1 MMEKSPFQYEEAL
14 AVARLIW
21 SLVTSDKELTTNELN
36 YLQQTFDY
44 LNITLTQLYE
54 YLKGPEDTAY
64 ETVRKMPFRK
74 RNECARL
81 LRLAFNS
88 NELVN
93 RVELNKLNDI
103 LTRAELFKNDQKSSK
118 QDIEILL

>member
-1 MMEKSPFQYEEAL
+1 MEKSPFQYEEAL

>member
-1 MMEKSPFQYEEAL
+1 MEKSPYQHEEAL

-21 SLVTSDKELTTNELN
+21 SLVTSDKELTANELN

-54 YLKGPEDTAY
+54 YLKEPEDTAY
-64 ETVRKMPFRK
+64 ETVRKMSFRK
-74 RNECARL
+74 RNECVRL

-88 NELVN
+88 NELAN
-93 RVELNKLNDI
+93 RVEMNKLNNI

-118 QDIEILL
+118 QDTEILL